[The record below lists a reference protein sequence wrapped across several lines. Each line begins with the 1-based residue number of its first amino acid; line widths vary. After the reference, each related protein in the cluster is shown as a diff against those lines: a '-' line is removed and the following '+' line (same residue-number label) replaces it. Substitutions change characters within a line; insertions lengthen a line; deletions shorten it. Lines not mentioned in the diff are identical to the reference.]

1 MNTLILLLTAA
12 HAAPPGVGDLVF
24 TEIHARAS
32 PSNCEW
38 FEVANA
44 AGVELELDGCSIA
57 WQSDTSRRGELSGVL
72 AAARTAANPA
82 VLGRDTAS
90 CKVDEGAPIACV
102 AWAEPERLTC
112 VAPVDLPVAGI
123 SVTDSAT
130 GTLCLACG
138 EPTNPDLP
146 CDSADLALTVLDA
159 VAFNWD
165 DDFDGLCTV
174 DADSGRCSAQ
184 HDLDPSSA
192 EANDDL
198 ESWCVTEADSG
209 TEFYSF
215 DGRVI
220 VGSPGEQNV
229 CPVPAP
235 TCAAGDLAITEVMSR
250 PQSSTDS
257 WLEITAS
264 GSLSEPCSLAGCLL
278 SDIGPSTD
286 RAVTLGVGVELQ
298 PGEIK
303 LFAQGGGPTL
313 DQAGT
318 LPAVGVSGLYIGNA
332 GDVTT
337 LSLTC
342 DGAVVDQV
350 PVSEDFVDQRCPDK
364 GCSAQVRDGAS
375 PSAED
380 PDAAF
385 CVAPIT
391 AETTTVS
398 AKSTADNDYRIVGTP
413 GRATD
418 CAAFDWPAEGEL
430 VITEITA
437 DGAGSVP
444 DWFEVHNPTDRDLE
458 LQWCEL
464 RQADADPA
472 DTADADAYELAY
484 RYFLADGAHNF
495 GVKAGG
501 YAVFSKGSCLDTEAE
516 AAAADTALGSSD
528 DVLTTCGDDGYRF
541 GSVYIKADITSRLEL
556 VCEGTSID
564 TVTFNFDRMN
574 VLEGHS
580 IELRPDLVDVDG
592 ATSND
597 DWSNWCAAPFT
608 GSSYESGAGDANYGT
623 PSAANE
629 CEAPPNLKGSGLG
642 CLCSAA
648 GGDTAPA
655 GLAVLL
661 GGLMGLVG
669 RRRRR

>member
-12 HAAPPGVGDLVF
+12 YAAPPGAGDLVF
-24 TEIHARAS
+24 TEIHPRAS

-44 AGVELELDGCSIA
+44 AGADLELDGCYIG
-57 WQSDTSRRGELSGVL
+57 WQSDTSRTGDLSGVL
-72 AAARTAANPA
+72 AAGRTAANPA
-82 VLGRDTAS
+82 VLGRDTGS
-90 CKVDEGAPIACV
+90 CKVDEGAPIDCV

-138 EPTNPDLP
+138 APTDADLP
-146 CDSADLALTVLDA
+146 CDASDLAISVLDA
-159 VAFNWD
+159 VDFNWN
-165 DDFDGLCTV
+165 DDFDGLCSV
-174 DADSGRCSAQ
+174 DADVGRCSAQ
-184 HDLDPSSA
+184 HDLDPSTA

-198 ESWCVTEADSG
+198 ESWCVAEAASG
-209 TEFYSF
+209 TEFFGF

-235 TCAAGDLAITEVMSR
+235 TCAAGDLSITEVMSR

-257 WLEITAS
+257 WLEVTAS
-264 GSLSEPCSLAGCLL
+264 DSLSAPCSLAGCVL

-286 RAVTLGVGVELQ
+286 RAVTLSPGVELQ

-313 DQAGT
+313 DQGET
-318 LPAVGVSGLYIGNA
+318 LPAVGVSGLYIGNS

-342 DGAVVDQV
+342 DGSVVDQV
-350 PVSEDFVDQRCPDK
+350 PVSEAFVDQRCPDK
-364 GCSAQVRDGAS
+364 GCSAQVRAGVTPD
-375 PSAED
+375 PDD

-385 CVAPIT
+385 CVPPIT
-391 AETTTVS
+391 SETTFVS
-398 AKSTADNDYRIVGTP
+398 AKSTEDNDYRIVGTP
-413 GRATD
+413 GAPTTCAT
-418 CAAFDWPAEGEL
+418 FEWPSEGEL

-484 RYFLADGAHNF
+484 RYFLADDAHRF
-495 GVKAGG
+495 GVPAGG
-501 YAVFSKGSCLDTEAE
+501 YAVFSKGGCLDADDEAV
-516 AAAADTALGSSD
+516 ASDTALGSSD

-541 GSVYIKADITSRLEL
+541 GSIYLKADITSRLEL

-564 TVTFNFDRMN
+564 TVTYNFDRMN

-580 IELRPDLVDVDG
+580 IELRPDRVDLDG
-592 ATSND
+592 ATAND

-608 GSSYESGAGDANYGT
+608 GSAYESEDGDPNYGT
-623 PSAANE
+623 PAGANE
-629 CEAPPNLKGSGLG
+629 CEAPPALKGSGLG
-642 CLCSAA
+642 CVCSASP
-648 GGDTAPA
+648 GDTAPA
-655 GLAVLL
+655 GLAVLF
-661 GGLMGLVG
+661 GGLIGLVG
-669 RRRRR
+669 RRRRG